1 MTERDWRIFREDFNI
16 QYKGNTDILPVR
28 SWDEAKMPQELR
40 KVGKGSTSTCFPVS
54 CWTVI
59 WLSYWWGAMQEL
71 RTLKKGSHSL
81 LRPCNVC
88 TRRVA
93 YLMLDLRHPAQQAR
107 VVMPKT

>member
-16 QYKGNTDILPVR
+16 QYKGNTDILPIR

-59 WLSYWWGAMQEL
+59 WLITGGKRCRSCARQ
-71 RTLKKGSHSL
+71 
-81 LRPCNVC
+81 
-88 TRRVA
+88 RRVA
-93 YLMLDLRHPAQQAR
+93 
-107 VVMPKT
+107 MPY